1 MDWAIY
7 GALIVGFLACAG
19 AIAYLVVRALQA
31 WRSLKRLRRR
41 LGKELDRLARLTE
54 ETGESAARASDQ
66 AELAES
72 TGRLRVTLARFAV
85 LRSALDEATDAAGR
99 FTSVYP
105 RK

>member
-7 GALIVGFLACAG
+7 GALIVGFFACVG

-41 LGKELDRLARLTE
+41 LGKELDRLGRLTE
-54 ETGESAARASDQ
+54 TASESAARATDQ
-66 AELAES
+66 AKLAES
-72 TGRLRVTLARFAV
+72 TGGLRVTLARLAV
-85 LRSALDEATDAAGR
+85 LRSALDEATDAVGR
-99 FTSVYP
+99 LTSVYP